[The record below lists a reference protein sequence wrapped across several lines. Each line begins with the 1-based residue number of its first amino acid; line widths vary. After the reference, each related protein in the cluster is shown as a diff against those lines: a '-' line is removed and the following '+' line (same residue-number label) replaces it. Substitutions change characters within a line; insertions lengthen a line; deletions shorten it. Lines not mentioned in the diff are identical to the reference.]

1 MSLRTKRRQFTVSG
15 PGPTLVESGARA
27 AKPSAKTLRAHHDAS
42 LTTDG
47 GRLVPRIRVGF
58 AAEPHRP
65 RRKPDRPPKRG
76 PLTAGTRAGKRVPKR
91 AKRAVARAGR
101 PGRAR
106 D

>member
-1 MSLRTKRRQFTVSG
+1 M
-15 PGPTLVESGARA
+15 
-27 AKPSAKTLRAHHDAS
+27 RAHHDAS

-47 GRLVPRIRVGF
+47 GRLVRRIRVLF
-58 AAEPHRP
+58 DAEPHRP

-76 PLTAGTRAGKRVPKR
+76 PLTVSTRAGKRVPKR
-91 AKRAVARAGR
+91 AKRAAARAGR

>member
-1 MSLRTKRRQFTVSG
+1 MSVHTKRRHFSVSG
-15 PGPTLVESGARA
+15 PGPTLVESHARA

-47 GRLVPRIRVGF
+47 GRLVPRIRVLF
-58 AAEPHRP
+58 DAEPHRP

-76 PLTAGTRAGKRVPKR
+76 LRTTSTRAGKRVPKR
-91 AKRAVARAGR
+91 AKRAVARACR

-106 D
+106 Y